1 MLERALIVAAAIA
14 TVGVSTSPGVPAGRS
29 AQGGVAWQRTDSRR
43 FEIHYLPASAPELE
57 RVTRSA
63 EHAYDRVSQRLNFV
77 LETRVPLV
85 LFTPSGP
92 LTREQVVS
100 YATSDLVA
108 PQVPH
113 RSRIVLPLR
122 EGDTRLD
129 ALIAHELTHLLGGEI
144 VLPHA
149 PGDGGLPRWVQEGMA
164 IYPGRWLVR

>member
-1 MLERALIVAAAIA
+1 M
-14 TVGVSTSPGVPAGRS
+14 
-29 AQGGVAWQRTDSRR
+29 
-43 FEIHYLPASAPELE
+43 
-57 RVTRSA
+57 TRSA

-122 EGDTRLD
+122 EGDSRLD

-164 IYPGRWLVR
+164 IDPGRWLVR